1 MRCII
6 RPLLFL
12 QSCFYVILG
21 KINSIID
28 QLQNHVV
35 QELDCWCGPSF
46 MVWNSFLS
54 GMGVSWAGL
63 QWWTFLQVLNI
74 YSEEREC
81 LMHYWLWRPMS
92 MPPCLPHPSQYCNL
106 GIMRKLQSYFRRNH
120 SFIWSSWLHH
130 LLPQLCLLCLL
141 LLHHNLGVCDYPV
154 HLWYYHCSLPV
165 NPYVW
170 QLTFSND
177 VYSSRYEIEKVIVAA
192 LKESMK

>member
-35 QELDCWCGPSF
+35 QELDCWFGPSF

-63 QWWTFLQVLNI
+63 QWQTFLQVLNI

-92 MPPCLPHPSQYCNL
+92 SPCLPASLIPHNIAIWESWESYNPISGGIILLFGLLGYITSCLSSVSFAYCYSIIIL
-106 GIMRKLQSYFRRNH
+106 VFVIIQCIFGIITVLFR
-120 SFIWSSWLHH
+120 
-130 LLPQLCLLCLL
+130 
-141 LLHHNLGVCDYPV
+141 
-154 HLWYYHCSLPV
+154 
-165 NPYVW
+165 
-170 QLTFSND
+170 
-177 VYSSRYEIEKVIVAA
+177 
-192 LKESMK
+192 